1 MQGILSGKTLAQPV
15 NATWNLQS
23 SLFGLK
29 MIPAVVVMKE
39 VQPTELAEMTG
50 LLTGYHIVIFGRF
63 PYFTRGV
70 ATNSHWPQ
78 V

>member
-1 MQGILSGKTLAQPV
+1 MKPPIQFVWIKDDAVAGT
-15 NATWNLQS
+15 
-23 SLFGLK
+23 
-29 MIPAVVVMKE
+29 PAVVVVKE